1 MSNTIETYFFLEQEP
16 REKLLEF
23 SRDLNA
29 QFEDSWFFYKSNTRV
44 HNYSLADFVREK
56 DAFSQT
62 RLITGEEAP
71 MGKRI
76 RFLLSTG
83 DPSAQFILLG
93 VDDVLYNKV
102 GNLFLKNFGCSL
114 DNYSRKEPHP
124 SSK

>member
-1 MSNTIETYFFLEQEP
+1 MSNTIETCFFLEQEP
-16 REKLLEF
+16 REKLVGF

-29 QFEDSWFFYKSNTRV
+29 QFEGSWFFYKSKMIIPDYT
-44 HNYSLADFVREK
+44 LADFVREK
-56 DAFSQT
+56 DTFSQT

-83 DPSAQFILLG
+83 YPSAQFILFG

-102 GNLFLKNFGCSL
+102 GNLFLRNFGCSL